1 MNRPSPRALSDW
13 YMAQPKGDHTC
24 ADCGK
29 VGPYY
34 YVQAQHPYYAEG
46 REGVSRCSDC
56 INAINVRMKAERKAV
71 LATEPR
77 CEVDGCKA
85 RGTFTVAGSALM
97 CGRHLKKAQAAHG
110 RAMQGFGGLGLFM
123 PVNYKRDDL
132 LRMAAPQE
140 VSNG

>member
-1 MNRPSPRALSDW
+1 MNRPSERALSEW

-24 ADCGK
+24 SDCGK

-56 INAINVRMKAERKAV
+56 INAINVRMKAERKAM
-71 LATEPR
+71 LDTMPR

-85 RGTFTVAGSALM
+85 RGTFQVAGGVLM
-97 CGRHLKKAQAAHG
+97 CGRHLKATQRAHN
-110 RAMQGFGGLGLFM
+110 RAMQGMGGMGLFM
-123 PVNYKRDDL
+123 TPNYKREDVL
-132 LRMAAPQE
+132 KMATR
-140 VSNG
+140 